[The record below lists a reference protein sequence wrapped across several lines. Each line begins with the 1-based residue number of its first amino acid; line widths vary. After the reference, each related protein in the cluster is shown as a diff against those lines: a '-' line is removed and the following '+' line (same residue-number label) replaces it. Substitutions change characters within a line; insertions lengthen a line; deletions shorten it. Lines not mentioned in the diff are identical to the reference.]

1 MQGICVRRLLL
12 LNSTLDVRRSAFG
25 VFFQSHLSKMSTES
39 TIPTNGSTTDTATA
53 TELAAAKVPDAVDR
67 AGDNTPT
74 KPGTEASKA
83 SAGLADHTK
92 HPPGE
97 RAESAAVA
105 ITGSNQEEA
114 K

>member
-1 MQGICVRRLLL
+1 
-12 LNSTLDVRRSAFG
+12 
-25 VFFQSHLSKMSTES
+25 MSTETDS
-39 TIPTNGSTTDTATA
+39 ASPNGNG
-53 TELAAAKVPDAVDR
+53 LAAAADKVPDAVDR

-83 SAGLADHTK
+83 SSGLADHTK

-97 RAESAAVA
+97 RAKNADIALSGDETS
-105 ITGSNQEEA
+105 Q

>member
-1 MQGICVRRLLL
+1 MDL
-12 LNSTLDVRRSAFG
+12 
-25 VFFQSHLSKMSTES
+25 
-39 TIPTNGSTTDTATA
+39 TNDSDEKVTAPPAKDPDTAAA
-53 TELAAAKVPDAVDR
+53 TERAAAKVPDAVDR

-74 KPGTEASKA
+74 RPGSEASKA
-83 SAGLADHTK
+83 SAGLADHSK

-105 ITGSNQEEA
+105 ISGDEKQ